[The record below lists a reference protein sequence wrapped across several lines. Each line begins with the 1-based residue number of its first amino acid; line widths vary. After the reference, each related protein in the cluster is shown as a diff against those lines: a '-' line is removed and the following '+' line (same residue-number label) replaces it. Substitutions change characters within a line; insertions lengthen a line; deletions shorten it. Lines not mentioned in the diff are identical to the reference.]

1 MLMID
6 SFKFPA
12 SAVAA
17 ISFLRCLFAGAFPL
31 FGEKLFARLG
41 LDWGVGLLA
50 FLVLGVGL
58 PLVALVCYHTPHT
71 KLTLTTPSQLYTF
84 GARLRATGVQR
95 MERFE
100 SSKKATN

>member
-1 MLMID
+1 MMAGGMNITLALQLYAVD
-6 SFKFPA
+6 GFRYPA

-58 PLVALVCYHTPHT
+58 PLVALVC
-71 KLTLTTPSQLYTF
+71 
-84 GARLRATGVQR
+84 
-95 MERFE
+95 
-100 SSKKATN
+100 